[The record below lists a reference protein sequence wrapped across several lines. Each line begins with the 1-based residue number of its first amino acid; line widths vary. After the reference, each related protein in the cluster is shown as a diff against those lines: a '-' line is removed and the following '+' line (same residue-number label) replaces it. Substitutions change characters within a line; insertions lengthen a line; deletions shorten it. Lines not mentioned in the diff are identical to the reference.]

1 MSGPTPPRA
10 LALPPQAHGGRFSW
24 AWLLPVAALVLVA
37 TFGWQAWSG
46 RGPVLTVRAQ
56 EGHGIRVGD
65 ALRYRGIEVGEVRA
79 VRLAPDARE
88 VLLRVALEPGAEEL
102 ARVGSRFW
110 IVRPHVSLDEVT
122 GLETLVGARYLT
134 VLPGPLGAPLETEFR
149 ALAEP
154 PPVAAL
160 EPGGLEVRLE
170 APRRHGL
177 RRGAPLSYRGV
188 EIGAVLSVELAS
200 DAGAV
205 DVRAYVL
212 PAYAALVREDSRF
225 YEVSGL
231 DVSWGL
237 GGGLSIELESLRAL
251 LVGGI
256 ALATPTRAGDLARPG
271 QVFRLAT
278 APEKEWLE
286 WRPTI
291 PVGGAQGGNE
301 AVRPQVVSARRTI
314 RAGRF
319 LARGRERAALV
330 IAEGADWIGPAE
342 VLAPEDGDDH
352 RDAELWIDGARVLP
366 PAEVR
371 ARAQGLA
378 RVARG
383 EAAQGEPAPSA
394 PRRPLGEPEA
404 CLLWGE
410 RGREAL
416 ALDPAR
422 LEAQPE
428 GWLVDPA
435 VQPGPGWH
443 GAAVVARSDGA
454 WIGVLLVE
462 GRRARIVAVP

>member
-1 MSGPTPPRA
+1 MSAPLPPRA
-10 LALPPQAHGGRFSW
+10 VALGPGLRHGRPSLAWTLP
-24 AWLLPVAALVLVA
+24 LAALVLVT

-46 RGPVLTVRAQ
+46 RGSALIVRAEQ
-56 EGHGIRVGD
+56 GHGIRVGD

-88 VLLRVALEPGAEEL
+88 VLLRVVLEPGAEEL

-110 IVRPHVSLDEVT
+110 VVRPHVSLDEVT

-134 VLPGPLGAPLETEFR
+134 VLPGPAGAPLETEFR

-170 APRRHGL
+170 APRRHGV

-212 PAYAALVREDSRF
+212 PQFAALVREESRF

-231 DVSWGL
+231 DVSLGL

-256 ALATPTRAGDLARPG
+256 ALATPTRAGELPRPDK
-271 QVFRLAT
+271 VFRLHAG
-278 APEKEWLE
+278 PEKEWLE

-291 PVGGAQGGNE
+291 PVGSAHGDATIQ
-301 AVRPQVVSARRTI
+301 RPQVVSARRTF
-314 RAGRF
+314 RSGRF
-319 LARGRERAALV
+319 FARTRERAGLV
-330 IAEGADWIGPAE
+330 ILDGADWIGPAE
-342 VLAPEDGDDH
+342 ILAPEDGDEP
-352 RDAELWIDGARVLP
+352 RDVELWIDGERVASP
-366 PAEVR
+366 VEVR
-371 ARAQGLA
+371 LRAGGLVRIPRGVVAQG
-378 RVARG
+378 
-383 EAAQGEPAPSA
+383 APSPA
-394 PRRPLGEPEA
+394 VPRRTSGAPEA
-404 CLLWGE
+404 CLLWAE
-410 RGREAL
+410 AGREAL

-422 LEAQPE
+422 LEATPE
-428 GWLVDPA
+428 GWIVDPA
-435 VQPGPGWH
+435 VQPGPAWH

-454 WIGVLLVE
+454 WIGVLVVE
-462 GRRARIVAVP
+462 GRRARVVAVP